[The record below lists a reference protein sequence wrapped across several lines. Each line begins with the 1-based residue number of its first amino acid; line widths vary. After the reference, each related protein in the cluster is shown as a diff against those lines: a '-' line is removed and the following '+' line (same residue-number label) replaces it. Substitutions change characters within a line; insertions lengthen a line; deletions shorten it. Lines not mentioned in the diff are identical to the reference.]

1 MPNLRAD
8 TSVTT
13 TAGALVIDALGT
25 QVRVKVDG
33 PRAEDVNRHLLRAW
47 ARCREGRLSRAG
59 DTVRVATHTGTDP
72 IAVLPDVTVRVTRA
86 LIGAQTGRLLMLH
99 AGAVC
104 HPSTG
109 RSLVYVAEGG
119 AGKTTLTRALAQRYG
134 YLTDE
139 TVAIDDED
147 RVLAYP
153 KPLSMR
159 PAPTSTADCVCRGP
173 GTPWLP
179 KQEHSPDDLGLV
191 RAPAVATVARLVL
204 LDRVDDHGGE
214 PDVAELGLLDAVTA
228 IAPQTSALYALPS
241 GLRRCA
247 DLIEATGPVLRVR
260 YSEAESL
267 RDLTAELIGRP
278 T

>member
-1 MPNLRAD
+1 
-8 TSVTT
+8 
-13 TAGALVIDALGT
+13 
-25 QVRVKVDG
+25 
-33 PRAEDVNRHLLRAW
+33 
-47 ARCREGRLSRAG
+47 
-59 DTVRVATHTGTDP
+59 
-72 IAVLPDVTVRVTRA
+72 
-86 LIGAQTGRLLMLH
+86 MLH

-104 HPSTG
+104 HPDTG

-119 AGKTTLTRALAQRYG
+119 TGKTTLTRVLARNYG

-139 TVAIDDED
+139 TVGIDADH
-147 RVLAYP
+147 RVLPYP
-153 KPLSMR
+153 KPLSVR
-159 PAPTSTADCVCRGP
+159 APEGP
-173 GTPWLP
+173 GP
-179 KQEHSPDDLGLV
+179 KEEHSPDDLGLV
-191 RAPAVATVARLVL
+191 RPPAEREVVRLVL
-204 LDRVDDHGGE
+204 LDREDGHGDE